1 MIADPFVSLPLT
13 MLSYNITFADVM
25 KVDFYRTSE
34 VKCPVG
40 DYLDALNAK
49 QAQKVM
55 WTLRAVE
62 ILAPVPASYLQKMVN
77 TDDLWEVRISHAGN
91 IFRLLGWVAPSGK
104 LMLAHG
110 FTKKTQATP
119 AREIA
124 VTENRKHEY
133 EKRSKR

>member
-1 MIADPFVSLPLT
+1 
-13 MLSYNITFADVM
+13 M

-34 VKCPVG
+34 GTCPVE
-40 DYLDALNAK
+40 DYLDGLNAK

-62 ILAPVPASYLQKMVN
+62 TLSPVPANYLQKMVN
-77 TDDLWEVRISHAGN
+77 TGDLWEVRISHAGN
-91 IFRLLGWVAPSGK
+91 IFRLLGWMAPGGK
-104 LMLAHG
+104 LMLANG

-124 VTENRKHEY
+124 ITEKRKHEY
-133 EKRSKR
+133 EKRAKK